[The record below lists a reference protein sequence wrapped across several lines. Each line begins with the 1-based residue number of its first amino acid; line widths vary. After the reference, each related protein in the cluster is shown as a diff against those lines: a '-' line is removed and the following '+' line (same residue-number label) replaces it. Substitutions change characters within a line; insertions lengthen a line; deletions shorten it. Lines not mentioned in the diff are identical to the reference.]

1 MTRGKYQADRKIRPA
16 KENVMSSIKKL
27 ELVVG
32 NLEKVFR
39 TLGFEEQYET
49 KDVVESI
56 NLANEMIDSGQSAK
70 KKIQSLLQHPHAGLT
85 KKLFA
90 IKGTDT
96 GTVSQHIPP
105 KHVLKIKKDK
115 KVTWDQ
121 EHLNF
126 LFGDLEVS
134 EYITTK
140 YSVTEKNYNNASLIV
155 KDKLD
160 GGRTVIANDPS
171 FTIEER

>member
-1 MTRGKYQADRKIRPA
+1 MRKDKSYMNRKNLLAEGFFEVLRKYLIRYP
-16 KENVMSSIKKL
+16 KL
-27 ELVVG
+27 
-32 NLEKVFR
+32 
-39 TLGFEEQYET
+39 
-49 KDVVESI
+49 
-56 NLANEMIDSGQSAK
+56 
-70 KKIQSLLQHPHAGLT
+70 
-85 KKLFA
+85 
-90 IKGTDT
+90 
-96 GTVSQHIPP
+96 
-105 KHVLKIKKDK
+105 KKDK